1 MTEDTDLAGRLRALV
16 FHAEHCDKSA
26 DSDAQGAWLQLQTFL
41 YAQSVTDGRADH
53 STHRLQR
60 LSQQKLVQLQGQ
72 KDHDDALAANGLP
85 ADFVF
90 SSNQGDNLVERLS
103 SDDSFR
109 VLLGQARHHQH
120 AQVPAAADRQS
131 LRATSEHMK
140 SVLKSVQPQKH
151 PASANPLP
159 ASTQLKQPIF
169 PPAPL
174 RSAQPSTSKG
184 AVNALEAQ
192 PGTSS
197 TASYADMRKGAEA
210 GPTLQNQSLD
220 RKRDAEGRLR
230 KENSYPA
237 GTAYSNASGHAA
249 RRRVEAQSA
258 GADDDD
264 AIEEDDVQQGMHGG
278 FITALQ
284 WEKRMKGQTYKSKGR
299 TTSSQ
304 ESDHTGKRQPF
315 RAPAPADKVTES
327 QKRSGMLAPFK
338 PPYKLNQVQKKAPA
352 AEDEG
357 QVSAKS
363 LEMLAGPDGELPAA
377 LQRVEPAMLE
387 LVCNEIVE
395 QGGHVQWNDI
405 AGQDQAKRLVQE
417 LVVWP
422 MLNPHLF
429 KGARA
434 PAKGLLLFGPPGT
447 GKTLIGKAI
456 ASNIK
461 ATFFNIS
468 ASSLTSKW
476 IGQGEK
482 MVRALF
488 AVAGCMQ
495 PAVIF
500 VDEIDSI
507 LSARKSEGE
516 HEASRRL
523 KTEMLVQMEGCDPS
537 SAERRVLLVGATN
550 RPEELDEA
558 ARRRM
563 PKQLYIPLPCAAARR
578 QMIERQLGN
587 GSGISSQ
594 LRDTDL
600 SKIVAK
606 TEGYSGSDMRNLIQE
621 ACQGPVRNAMGQA
634 AELSALAQL
643 SEADLRPVI
652 LKDFQMAAK
661 AQRASV
667 EPAEVVRY
675 EEYDSRHGA
684 RYVDADAAAA
694 DMDEEW

>member
-1 MTEDTDLAGRLRALV
+1 MTEETDLAGRLRALV

-26 DSDAQGAWLQLQTFL
+26 ESDAQGAWLQLQTFL
-41 YAQSVTDGRADH
+41 HAQSATDSRADH

-72 KDHDDALAANGLP
+72 KDHHDALAANALP

-90 SSNQGDNLVERLS
+90 SSNQVHSLVERLS

-109 VLLGQARHHQH
+109 VVLGQQRPHQH
-120 AQVPAAADRQS
+120 AQVSAAADLQS
-131 LRATSEHMK
+131 LRATSERMR
-140 SVLKSVQPQKH
+140 SVLKSIQPQKQ
-151 PASANPLP
+151 PDSAKLLP
-159 ASTQLKQPIF
+159 ASIQRKQPIL
-169 PPAPL
+169 PAAPL
-174 RSAQPSTSKG
+174 GNARPSTSKG
-184 AVNALEAQ
+184 AVNALNAQ
-192 PGTSS
+192 PGTSKS
-197 TASYADMRKGAEA
+197 VSYAETA
-210 GPTLQNQSLD
+210 PTFQNASLD

-230 KENSYPA
+230 KENNYQA
-237 GTAYSNASGHAA
+237 GTAYNNASAPAA
-249 RRRVEAQSA
+249 RRRVAVQSA
-258 GADDDD
+258 DPDDDD
-264 AIEEDDVQQGMHGG
+264 ATDKHDVQQGTHGG
-278 FITALQ
+278 FVTALQ
-284 WEKRMKGQTYKSKGR
+284 LEKRMKGQTYTSRGR

-304 ESDHTGKRQPF
+304 ESDHAGKRQPF
-315 RAPAPADKVTES
+315 RMPAPADNSQQRSGLPAFKPPQRLNQS
-327 QKRSGMLAPFK
+327 QKR
-338 PPYKLNQVQKKAPA
+338 APA

-363 LEMLAGPDGELPAA
+363 LDMLAGPDGELPAA
-377 LQRVEPAMLE
+377 LQKVEPAMLE

-456 ASNIK
+456 ASNIQ

-563 PKQLYIPLPCAAARR
+563 PKQLYIPLPCAAARS

-587 GSGISSQ
+587 GSGIAAELSE
-594 LRDTDL
+594 TDL

-634 AELSALAQL
+634 AQLSALAQL
-643 SEADLRPVI
+643 SEADLRPVN

-675 EEYDSRHGA
+675 EQYDSRHGA
-684 RYVDADAAAA
+684 RYVDANAAAA

>member
-1 MTEDTDLAGRLRALV
+1 QSFLHAQRDTD
-16 FHAEHCDKSA
+16 S
-26 DSDAQGAWLQLQTFL
+26 
-41 YAQSVTDGRADH
+41 RADH

-72 KDHDDALAANGLP
+72 KDHHDVLATNRLP

-90 SSNQGDNLVERLS
+90 SSKQGDNLVERLS

-109 VLLGQARHHQH
+109 VLLGQGRSQQH
-120 AQVPAAADRQS
+120 TQGPADLQS
-131 LRATSEHMK
+131 LRATSEHMR
-140 SVLKSVQPQKH
+140 SVLKSIQPQKQ
-151 PASANPLP
+151 PDLAKPLL
-159 ASTQLKQPIF
+159 SSIQRKQPILS
-169 PPAPL
+169 PAPL
-174 RSAQPSTSKG
+174 GNAQPSTSKG
-184 AVNALEAQ
+184 AVNALNAK
-192 PGTSS
+192 PS
-197 TASYADMRKGAEA
+197 TLKSASYAETAPACRK
-210 GPTLQNQSLD
+210 PSLD

-230 KENSYPA
+230 KENNYQA
-237 GTAYSNASGHAA
+237 GTAYSNTSGPAA
-249 RRRVEAQSA
+249 RCRVEAESA

-264 AIEEDDVQQGMHGG
+264 AVEEDDVQQGKHGG
-278 FITALQ
+278 FISALQ
-284 WEKRMKGQTYKSKGR
+284 WEKRMKGQTYMSKGH

-304 ESDHTGKRQPF
+304 ESDHAGKRQPF
-315 RAPAPADKVTES
+315 KLPAPADNG

-338 PPYKLNQVQKKAPA
+338 PPHKLNQSQKRAPT

-377 LQRVEPAMLE
+377 LQKVEPAMLE

-395 QGGHVQWNDI
+395 QGGHVQWSDI

-587 GSGISSQ
+587 GSGIAAELSE
-594 LRDTDL
+594 TDL

-634 AELSALAQL
+634 AQLSALAQL

-652 LKDFQMAAK
+652 LKDFQIAAK

-675 EEYDSRHGA
+675 EEYDNRHGA
-684 RYVDADAAAA
+684 RYVDASAAAA
-694 DMDEEW
+694 DMEEEW

>member
-1 MTEDTDLAGRLRALV
+1 MTEETDLAGHLRALV
-16 FHAEHCDKSA
+16 FHAELCDKSA
-26 DSDAQGAWLQLQTFL
+26 ESDAQGAWLQLQRFL
-41 YAQSVTDGRADH
+41 HAQSATDSRADH

-60 LSQQKLVQLQGQ
+60 LSQQKLVQQQGQ
-72 KDHDDALAANGLP
+72 KDHHDVLAANGLP

-90 SSNQGDNLVERLS
+90 SSNQGDSLVERLA

-109 VLLGQARHHQH
+109 VLLGQGRPQ
-120 AQVPAAADRQS
+120 
-131 LRATSEHMK
+131 EH
-140 SVLKSVQPQKH
+140 PQ
-151 PASANPLP
+151 NP
-159 ASTQLKQPIF
+159 
-169 PPAPL
+169 
-174 RSAQPSTSKG
+174 
-184 AVNALEAQ
+184 
-192 PGTSS
+192 
-197 TASYADMRKGAEA
+197 
-210 GPTLQNQSLD
+210 SLD

-230 KENSYPA
+230 KENNYQA
-237 GTAYSNASGHAA
+237 GTAYSNASAPVA

-258 GADDDD
+258 GADDDH
-264 AIEEDDVQQGMHGG
+264 AIEEDDVQQGTRGG
-278 FITALQ
+278 FMTGLQ
-284 WEKRMKGQTYKSKGR
+284 WEKRMKGQTYTSKGR

-304 ESDHTGKRQPF
+304 ESDHAGKRQAF
-315 RAPAPADKVTES
+315 KVPAPADNS
-327 QKRSGMLAPFK
+327 QKRLGLPAFKAPQR
-338 PPYKLNQVQKKAPA
+338 LNQSQKRAPA

-377 LQRVEPAMLE
+377 LQKVEPAMLE

-537 SAERRVLLVGATN
+537 SAARRVLLVGATN

-587 GSGISSQ
+587 GSGIAAELSE
-594 LRDTDL
+594 TDL

-634 AELSALAQL
+634 AQLSALAQL
-643 SEADLRPVI
+643 SEADLRPVN

-675 EEYDSRHGA
+675 EEYDSRHA
-684 RYVDADAAAA
+684 VWTQYAVRL
-694 DMDEEW
+694 

>member
-1 MTEDTDLAGRLRALV
+1 MR
-16 FHAEHCDKSA
+16 
-26 DSDAQGAWLQLQTFL
+26 
-41 YAQSVTDGRADH
+41 
-53 STHRLQR
+53 
-60 LSQQKLVQLQGQ
+60 
-72 KDHDDALAANGLP
+72 
-85 ADFVF
+85 
-90 SSNQGDNLVERLS
+90 
-103 SDDSFR
+103 
-109 VLLGQARHHQH
+109 
-120 AQVPAAADRQS
+120 
-131 LRATSEHMK
+131 
-140 SVLKSVQPQKH
+140 SVLQSIQPTNNTSQVKAAERKHQLLSV
-151 PASANPLP
+151 L
-159 ASTQLKQPIF
+159 
-169 PPAPL
+169 PAPL
-174 RSAQPSTSKG
+174 AQQSE
-184 AVNALEAQ
+184 N
-192 PGTSS
+192 
-197 TASYADMRKGAEA
+197 TASSDARSVPAS
-210 GPTLQNQSLD
+210 GPEQHQAASRCQPTPLLPPPSIE
-220 RKRDAEGRLR
+220 RKRDAQGRLR
-230 KENSYPA
+230 SENDLQATSGRDDIAPSSKQKTEQANNA
-237 GTAYSNASGHAA
+237 GDMDVMDAEIQQASFDTVLLWLRGTVGPFKTAK
-249 RRRVEAQSA
+249 
-258 GADDDD
+258 
-264 AIEEDDVQQGMHGG
+264 AIMLEDMR
-278 FITALQ
+278 
-284 WEKRMKGQTYKSKGR
+284 KKGQTYRPQGAA
-299 TTSSQ
+299 SSQ
-304 ESDHTGKRQPF
+304 EPDRGPAAVQAPFKRLG
-315 RAPAPADKVTES
+315 PAKPG
-327 QKRSGMLAPFK
+327 QKRPGTGAPFK
-338 PPYKLNQVQKKAPA
+338 PPYKAKNP
-352 AEDEG
+352 EPDEG
-357 QVSAKS
+357 QVSPKA
-363 LEMLAGPDGELPAA
+363 LEMLAGPDGELPEA
-377 LQRVEPAMLE
+377 LQKLEPAILE

-395 QGGHVQWNDI
+395 RGGHVQWDDI

-523 KTEMLVQMEGCDPS
+523 KTEMLVQMEGCDPN
-537 SAERRVLLVGATN
+537 SADRRVLLVGATN

-578 QMIERQLGN
+578 QMVDRQLGS
-587 GSGISSQ
+587 GSGISAQ
-594 LRDTDL
+594 LSEADL
-600 SKIVAK
+600 TKIVTR

-621 ACQGPVRNAMGQA
+621 ACQGPVRNAMTKA
-634 AELSALAQL
+634 AQLSTFMQL
-643 SEADLRPVI
+643 SEADLRPVV

-684 RYVDADAAAA
+684 RYVDADAA
-694 DMDEEW
+694 DMDEDW